1 LGAGNDLSPHLQS
14 RHKVGQILAN
24 SGLHTIEFRAGII
37 IGSGSFSFEM
47 IRALVDRLPVM
58 ITPRWAKNLT
68 QPIAIEDVIEFLY
81 AAIESPIEHS
91 DTYEIGCPDPVSYK
105 DLMKE
110 YGRQRGLNR
119 VMIQVPVLTPRL
131 SSLWLGLVTPVYAR
145 IGRKLVEGLRNETVI
160 LDQRALETFN
170 IRSLSYQQAIKR
182 ALQSEDNEFA
192 KTRWSDAISS
202 KGFNKVWGGKKFGS
216 RLIDI
221 KQITVNA
228 GANKVFKII
237 ERIGG
242 ETGWYR
248 YNWMWRVRGWIDLL
262 LGGVGLRRG
271 RKNPDHLCIGDA
283 LDFWRVEIIIPN
295 QILRLQAEMKLPGR
309 AWLQFEL
316 NELEDKCKISP
327 L

>member
-1 LGAGNDLSPHLQS
+1 
-14 RHKVGQILAN
+14 
-24 SGLHTIEFRAGII
+24 
-37 IGSGSFSFEM
+37 
-47 IRALVDRLPVM
+47 
-58 ITPRWAKNLT
+58 
-68 QPIAIEDVIEFLY
+68 
-81 AAIESPIEHS
+81 
-91 DTYEIGCPDPVSYK
+91 
-105 DLMKE
+105 MKE

-316 NELEDKCKISP
+316 NELEDKCKIVQTVLYDPVGLWGFAYWYGLYPAHQFVFGGMLKSIARKVKESGESEN
-327 L
+327 